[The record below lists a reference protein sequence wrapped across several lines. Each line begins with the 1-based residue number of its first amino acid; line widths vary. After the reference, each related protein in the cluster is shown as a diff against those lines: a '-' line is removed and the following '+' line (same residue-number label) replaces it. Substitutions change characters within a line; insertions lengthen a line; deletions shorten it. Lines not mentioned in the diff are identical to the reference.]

1 VAPAQSFGLRPG
13 ILTVN
18 PGKSP
23 RTMFRTDEL
32 VLDEDV
38 APEGLNETFQLL
50 SQPHGALD
58 QVKLH
63 AFQWTF
69 AEVSNQQDGWTFG
82 GQVNPSFHLGN
93 LQLAAGPGQD
103 WGRDRASTPQA
114 LSR

>member
-32 VLDEDV
+32 VREEEV

-50 SQPHGALD
+50 SEPHGALD

-69 AEVSNQQDGWTFG
+69 AEVSNKQDGWTFG
-82 GQVNPSFHLGN
+82 GQLNPSFHLGN
-93 LQLAAGPGQD
+93 VQLEAGLAQYWWLNAD
-103 WGRDRASTPQA
+103 LIAQA
-114 LSR
+114 L